1 MTSPIPAAIKAAM
14 FDPAA
19 PHVITAQ
26 QQMAAARTRL
36 MMQAPF
42 FGMLSRH
49 LEIVASPLAR
59 GTACTDGHKIYINPV
74 WVNALTVDECVGLI
88 AHETM
93 HVALEHHLRRGA
105 RDSGDWNKAADY
117 VINSDLVIQGFK
129 LPAGGLISNSFRG
142 MATEPVYDLIH
153 REPEPQ
159 PEPPPQPTGGG
170 GGGGEDEPQGGGEPQ
185 GSGEDEPQESES
197 EDNALGN
204 DENDASEDESDSEAD
219 ASENGGG
226 GEDEQVEDET
236 PQPWGGV
243 MDSPTPVEDR
253 AQCPVNLLEAAMMAA
268 AAGCLPASMRE
279 VIKELTKTKVNF
291 ADLLAE
297 FVERNFNDD
306 YSWSQPSRRYISQG
320 IYLPAL
326 KSDAMPELA
335 IIIDSS
341 SSVHHAKLQFAM
353 SAAQDCINQ
362 VQPERVHVFCVNT
375 HIHWRRTF
383 ERGEALT
390 WDISGGGGGTEF
402 TPAFQ
407 AMAAEGID
415 PKCVLYFTDGDC
427 GWYGD
432 IPTMPVLWLLHSGA
446 RQQTPYGTPF
456 GESVLID

>member
-1 MTSPIPAAIKAAM
+1 
-14 FDPAA
+14 
-19 PHVITAQ
+19 
-26 QQMAAARTRL
+26 
-36 MMQAPF
+36 
-42 FGMLSRH
+42 
-49 LEIVASPLAR
+49 
-59 GTACTDGHKIYINPV
+59 
-74 WVNALTVDECVGLI
+74 
-88 AHETM
+88 M
-93 HVALEHHLRRGA
+93 HVALEHHLRRGN
-105 RDSGDWNKAADY
+105 RDASDYNKAADY
-117 VINSDLVIQGFK
+117 VINQDLVDQGFK
-129 LPAGGLISNSFRG
+129 LPAGGLVSDSFRG

-170 GGGGEDEPQGGGEPQ
+170 GGEGEAQGGGEPQ
-185 GSGEDEPQESES
+185 ASDESEPEELESDDNASADDENTPGEGEGDSEPDASEDEGSGSGEDE
-197 EDNALGN
+197 A
-204 DENDASEDESDSEAD
+204 
-219 ASENGGG
+219 
-226 GEDEQVEDET
+226 
-236 PQPWGGV
+236 QPWGGV
-243 MDSPTPVEDR
+243 MDSPTPVEDK

-268 AAGCLPASMRE
+268 AAGCLPASMRD

-326 KSDAMPELA
+326 RSDAMPELA

-341 SSVHHAKLQFAM
+341 SSVSASKLQLAM
-353 SAAQDCINQ
+353 SAVQDCITQ

-390 WDISGGGGGTEF
+390 WDISGGGGGTDF
-402 TPAFQ
+402 KPAFD

-427 GWYGD
+427 GWYGE
-432 IPTMPVLWLLHSGA
+432 IPTMPVLWLLHSGE
-446 RQQTPYGTPF
+446 RQQCPWGTPF